1 MLTCGPVFVLKGRC
15 WLYECGLASMQQES
29 GARPLLPGQ
38 QGTCIFTR
46 VSSVCRSGIA
56 KWNGQAACHTNSYVC
71 CSLAAHAKGLLKFSM
86 QQKFTLQSCA
96 LQREALA

>member
-1 MLTCGPVFVLKGRC
+1 MRVVWLACSRKRELGLCCQDSRGTACSPECHQYVVL
-15 WLYECGLASMQQES
+15 EA
-29 GARPLLPGQ
+29 AR
-38 QGTCIFTR
+38 
-46 VSSVCRSGIA
+46 
-56 KWNGQAACHTNSYVC
+56 WNGQAACPTNSYVC